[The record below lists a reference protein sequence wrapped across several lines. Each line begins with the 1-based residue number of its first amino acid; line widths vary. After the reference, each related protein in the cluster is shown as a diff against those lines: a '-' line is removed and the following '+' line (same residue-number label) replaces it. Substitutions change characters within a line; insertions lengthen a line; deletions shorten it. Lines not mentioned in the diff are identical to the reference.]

1 MAESIVFVS
10 CPKNEA
16 LQRFTNYCPGASVE
30 TDEDGDFIYR
40 GVRIY
45 EFSDEWTILEDEEGE
60 YFEEEL
66 ICALALQGNLMYVY
80 VDEDH
85 LSGELYIIENGE
97 IIRKLCDY
105 FDEDMNSCDIGRI
118 SYENNHKLS
127 SWIDIGSYLEY
138 LYDNL

>member
-10 CPKNEA
+10 CSKNEA
-16 LQRFTNYCPGASVE
+16 LQRLTNFCPGVNAE
-30 TDEDGDFIYR
+30 IDEDGDYIYR

-45 EFSDEWTILEDEEGE
+45 EFSHEWTILEDNDGE

-66 ICALALQGNLMYVY
+66 IRALASQGNLIYVY

-85 LSGELYIIENGE
+85 LSGELYVIENGE

-105 FDEDMNSCDIGRI
+105 FEEDMSSCDIGRI
-118 SYENNHKLS
+118 SYEDNHKLS

-138 LYDNL
+138 LFDNL